1 MEKRPSRRLLKRINA
16 FQEEVDIVDSVLR
29 QQLKVL
35 TDFRTCL
42 NPEEFKRPTTVRN
55 MRFKFE
61 ERGIERILTHIKE
74 QCRYCSELSNR
85 AKVLENQ
92 NVRLVETLAD
102 DNNRAILVFTL
113 VTIFFLPISFVA
125 SFFGM
130 NVVGITQTNNTTSHF
145 WVIGAPLTGGISL
158 LCLTFVFKGEDA
170 WFFIKDLPANCVE
183 LFRLRQNK
191 GS

>member
-1 MEKRPSRRLLKRINA
+1 ML
-16 FQEEVDIVDSVLR
+16 

-35 TDFRTCL
+35 IDFRQCL
-42 NPEEFKRPTTVRN
+42 NPAKITRPTTLRN

-61 ERGIERILTHIKE
+61 ERGIERILTHINE
-74 QCRYCSELSNR
+74 QRRYCSELSER

-102 DNNRAILVFTL
+102 DNNRAILVFTFI
-113 VTIFFLPISFVA
+113 TIFFLPLSFVA
-125 SFFGM
+125 SYFGM
-130 NVVGITQTNNTTSHF
+130 NVAGISQTNSTPSHF
-145 WVIGAPLTGGISL
+145 WVIGAPLTGGIL
-158 LCLTFVFKGEDA
+158 IICLIFVLKGEDT